1 MIQHFHSGHA
11 LKRTESWISKRYLCT
26 HFHSSVTHNSWNP
39 GATNVSV
46 NGWIEKQKCGIYIQR
61 SATAV
66 YTTAAYYSG
75 LLQRYIHTVVYTYSG
90 IYYSGLLQQY
100 ILQRS
105 ATAVCYSGILQ
116 QYIHTAVY
124 YSGIYIQ
131 WYATAVYYSRLL
143 QRSAT
148 AVCYSGLLCSP
159 EKEQNSEHALTWM
172 DLEDILLGAI
182 SQSQKD
188 RYCRVPLTWAKIT
201 ETEDRMWL
209 PGAGMGD
216 LGRWCLKR
224 VEFQFGN
231 L

>member
-1 MIQHFHSGHA
+1 MWHIHTAVCYSGIYYSGLLQRSTTA
-11 LKRTESWISKRYLCT
+11 VYTYS
-26 HFHSSVTHNSWNP
+26 
-39 GATNVSV
+39 
-46 NGWIEKQKCGIYIQR
+46 GIYIQR

-66 YTTAAYYSG
+66 CYSGIYYSG

-100 ILQRS
+100 I
-105 ATAVCYSGILQ
+105 
-116 QYIHTAVY
+116 HTAVY

-131 WYATAVYYSRLL
+131 WYATVVYYSRLL

-188 RYCRVPLTWAKIT
+188 RYCRVPLT
-201 ETEDRMWL
+201 
-209 PGAGMGD
+209 
-216 LGRWCLKR
+216 
-224 VEFQFGN
+224 
-231 L
+231 

>member
-1 MIQHFHSGHA
+1 MWHIHTAVCYSGIYYSGLLQRSTTA
-11 LKRTESWISKRYLCT
+11 VYTYS
-26 HFHSSVTHNSWNP
+26 
-39 GATNVSV
+39 
-46 NGWIEKQKCGIYIQR
+46 GIYIQW

-66 YTTAAYYSG
+66 CYSGIYYSG

-188 RYCRVPLTWAKIT
+188 RYCRVPLT
-201 ETEDRMWL
+201 
-209 PGAGMGD
+209 
-216 LGRWCLKR
+216 
-224 VEFQFGN
+224 
-231 L
+231 

>member
-90 IYYSGLLQQY
+90 L
-100 ILQRS
+100 LQRS
-105 ATAVCYSGILQ
+105 ATVVYT
-116 QYIHTAVY
+116 TAAY

-131 WYATAVYYSRLL
+131 WYIHTAVYTTAVYYSSIYYSGLL

-148 AVCYSGLLCSP
+148 VVYYSSIYIQRSTTVVYTYSGMLQWSTTAGYYSGLLQRSATVVCY
-159 EKEQNSEHALTWM
+159 A
-172 DLEDILLGAI
+172 A
-182 SQSQKD
+182 
-188 RYCRVPLTWAKIT
+188 
-201 ETEDRMWL
+201 
-209 PGAGMGD
+209 
-216 LGRWCLKR
+216 LKR
-224 VEFQFGN
+224 NKTLSMLWHGWTLRTFCSVR
-231 L
+231 

>member
-1 MIQHFHSGHA
+1 MWHIH
-11 LKRTESWISKRYLCT
+11 
-26 HFHSSVTHNSWNP
+26 
-39 GATNVSV
+39 
-46 NGWIEKQKCGIYIQR
+46 
-61 SATAV
+61 TAV
-66 YTTAAYYSG
+66 C
-75 LLQRYIHTVVYTYSG
+75 YSG
-90 IYYSGLLQQY
+90 IYYSGLLQRSTTAVYTYSGIY
-100 ILQRS
+100 IQRS

-188 RYCRVPLTWAKIT
+188 RYCRVPLT
-201 ETEDRMWL
+201 
-209 PGAGMGD
+209 
-216 LGRWCLKR
+216 
-224 VEFQFGN
+224 
-231 L
+231 